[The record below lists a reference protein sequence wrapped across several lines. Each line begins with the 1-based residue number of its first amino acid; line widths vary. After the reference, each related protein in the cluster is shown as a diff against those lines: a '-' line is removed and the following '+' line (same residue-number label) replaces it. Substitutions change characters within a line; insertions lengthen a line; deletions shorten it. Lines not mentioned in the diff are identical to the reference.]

1 MTKHSNGQGKVF
13 ARCGMTGLGGGYN
26 IQDLENRYPGYLSG
40 LTQLRMYASGNA
52 KERVGLI
59 SLELRREAE
68 RENTNIRD
76 IIANIAFKHMKPG

>member
-1 MTKHSNGQGKVF
+1 
-13 ARCGMTGLGGGYN
+13 MTGLGGRYN

-40 LTQLRMYASGNA
+40 LTQLRMYASDNV
-52 KERVGLI
+52 KETVGFI

-76 IIANIAFKHMKPG
+76 IIVNIAFKHVKPE